1 MPYKDPKDPR
11 KLLRNKRR
19 YRTQDHYEPLPFVK
33 ATRDSEAERGKKKS
47 LRDWLE
53 QDAKRGITLDSPL
66 TSAEKQLI
74 RDYVRDGKARQ
85 GQWRH
90 RLRGRVSRG
99 S

>member
-1 MPYKDPKDPR
+1 MPYKDSNDPR
-11 KLLRNKRR
+11 KIARNKRHN
-19 YRTQDHYEPLPFVK
+19 RTQDHYLPSPFVK
-33 ATRDSEAERGKKKS
+33 ATRDTEAEREKKKS
-47 LRDWLE
+47 LRAWLE

-66 TSAEKQLI
+66 SDAEKQLI

-99 S
+99 A